1 MTKSNTKGKTN
12 PFGGRGGCK
21 KMVLSGIFNFAVW
34 YFQRKKSWQRWFPHR
49 LEDVI
54 LLICLIVI
62 ISPRILEFLNIKK
75 YFKTK

>member
-34 YFQRKKSWQRWFPHR
+34 YFQRKKSWQRCKAAVRVPESNKQSWKK
-49 LEDVI
+49 
-54 LLICLIVI
+54 
-62 ISPRILEFLNIKK
+62 FLFEK
-75 YFKTK
+75 FL